1 MKKLSII
8 IMAIMLCAGMSMA
21 AHAQN
26 ELYEVSQPAVG
37 IEPYAEDPG
46 IPGTAVTV
54 AIEAPIGLI
63 EKEAPV
69 PNLADGRPGT
79 GEIADIAAYWAK
91 NGWPDNIS
99 FAYLAGGEMPPYN
112 PDTDSAPPAA
122 ISWWEIGMVNADEAA
137 RQEILALMSSDCRVT
152 FWDCT
157 WSYKQREAAF
167 NEIYASRDD
176 IIRNALM
183 SLNSEVVFVEIA
195 DGYEKEYAKKFIDQY
210 GAFIVITNDAAAA
223 QDAAPALGGILE
235 LGGDLDK
242 GGTANHP
249 LGTWFWAVCLIAIAG
264 IAMLAY
270 FNRARLVP
278 AMQTANGNVVTGSM
292 RVSRKQAEAAVKS
305 SAVSPPGDSFK
316 SIMERVDDPQE

>member
-8 IMAIMLCAGMSMA
+8 IMAIMLCAGLSMA
-21 AHAQN
+21 ANAQN
-26 ELYEVSQPAVG
+26 ELYEVSVPDGQ
-37 IEPYAEDPG
+37 
-46 IPGTAVTV
+46 AVTV
-54 AIEAPIGLI
+54 AIEAPMGLI

-69 PNLADGRPGT
+69 PNLADGQPGT

-99 FAYLAGGEMPPYN
+99 FAYLAGGESPPYN
-112 PDTDSAPPAA
+112 PDAGGAPPAA
-122 ISWWEIGMVNADEAA
+122 TAWWEIGMVNANEAA
-137 RQEILALMSSDCRVT
+137 RQEILALMSPDCRVT

-167 NEIYASRDD
+167 NEIYAMRDD
-176 IIRNALM
+176 IVRNALM

-223 QDAAPALGGILE
+223 QDAAPALGGTPE
-235 LGGDLDK
+235 LAGGLDK

-249 LGTWFWAVCLIAIAG
+249 LGTWFWAICLVFLAAV
-264 IAMLAY
+264 AMLVY

-278 AMQTANGNVVTGSM
+278 ALQTANGNVVTGGA
-292 RVSRKQAEAAVKS
+292 RVSRKQTEAAVKN
-305 SAVSPPGDSFK
+305 SALSPPGDAFRG
-316 SIMERVDDPQE
+316 IMERVDEPQE